1 MRFNSSF
8 VWFRRGF
15 QEILHLVE
23 PLTAGNWDEVSVL
36 AREAHQGT
44 RRCIEIR
51 RKRNDRQ
58 DHENKSVYEP
68 MSTS

>member
-8 VWFRRGF
+8 VWFQRGF
-15 QEILHLVE
+15 QEILHLAK

-36 AREAHQGT
+36 AREARQGT

-58 DHENKSVYEP
+58 DSDNKSIYDT
-68 MSTS
+68 MSIS

>member
-8 VWFRRGF
+8 VWFQRGF
-15 QEILHLVE
+15 QEILHLAA

-36 AREAHQGT
+36 AREAYQGT

-68 MSTS
+68 MSAS